1 MPDGSLSLTI
11 ILSDLETWNAG
22 AHVCTVWLSAHKC
35 LGIVLT
41 PTSFNRGGGVT
52 SLAGEIYVL
61 RPKERDEVEVYDVI
75 TSNDQIWHSNSY
87 REQARR
93 TWSRNFSKRPRFFR
107 VQHTPTRY
115 DIWTSTFCKM
125 KFEVTFYRVHRA
137 PDTLSRLGGGQNIV
151 IILRMFILLAAINH
165 LVNLQRCLTFVYQC
179 FPCTDSILW
188 APLNIIRVPQFCGES
203 PVFRCLRNKLGAPW
217 KILCRRKDTSIGI

>member
-22 AHVCTVWLSAHKC
+22 AHVRIVWLSAHKC
-35 LGIVLT
+35 LGIVPT

-93 TWSRNFSKRPRFFR
+93 TWSRKFSKRPRFLR
-107 VQHTPTRY
+107 LQHTPTRY

-137 PDTLSRLGGGQNIV
+137 PDTLSRLGGSK
-151 IILRMFILLAAINH
+151 ILWSYYVCSYCWRQLTILLTYSVVWHSCISVSPAQTQFCERPSILLGCPNFVVSPQFSVVSAIN
-165 LVNLQRCLTFVYQC
+165 
-179 FPCTDSILW
+179 
-188 APLNIIRVPQFCGES
+188 
-203 PVFRCLRNKLGAPW
+203 
-217 KILCRRKDTSIGI
+217 